1 MILTTITAIVIG
13 YLLGS
18 IPFAYI
24 AGSLKK
30 GIDIRQVGT
39 GNMGAANVMRQV
51 GTVIGYTVFIADITK
66 GLLTVF
72 IAQWLGLSLTWVLVA
87 GFAAVAGHN
96 WPVFLG
102 FRGGRGGATSI
113 GVFLALVPLEF
124 AISFAITFIVV
135 LITSNPGLGLGIG
148 LVFLPL
154 IIWQLNGSGILITY
168 ALVLSIFL
176 GIRYL
181 LAERKKATSSTGLK
195 NRLFLS
201 KEYHFWQARK
211 NK

>member
-1 MILTTITAIVIG
+1 MILNTVIAIVIG

-24 AGSLKK
+24 AGRLKK
-30 GIDIRQVGT
+30 GVDIRRVGT
-39 GNMGAANVMRQV
+39 GNMGAVNVMRQV
-51 GTVIGYTVFIADITK
+51 GTMIGYAVFIADIAK
-66 GLLTVF
+66 GLLAVF

-102 FRGGRGGATSI
+102 FRGGRGGATAI
-113 GVFLALVPLEF
+113 GVFLAIVPLEF
-124 AISFAITFIVV
+124 VLSFALTFVVV

-168 ALVLSIFL
+168 ALALSIFL
-176 GIRYL
+176 GIRCL
-181 LAERKKATSSTGLK
+181 LAERKRATSGADIK
-195 NRLFLS
+195 NQLFFS
-201 KEYHFWQARK
+201 KEYHFWQTRK
-211 NK
+211 Q